1 MEIFSDKGEGK
12 KERKATKE
20 LEKQRKREFQSDAS
34 AVRCPSLSTSRPKK
48 RLTHWPPYPLAVF
61 EIGVKIGSGQRGVS
75 LWMLSN
81 SLLLATPVFGLSWS
95 LGRNGQFI
103 SDRMD
108 GEKAGGEGERL
119 NFEEE
124 ERGRERGRNLNLTRI
139 TEREL

>member
-1 MEIFSDKGEGK
+1 M
-12 KERKATKE
+12 RP
-20 LEKQRKREFQSDAS
+20 LS
-34 AVRCPSLSTSRPKK
+34 AVPSSRPRGQKK
-48 RLTHWPPYPLAVF
+48 RLTHWPLYPLAVF

-75 LWMLSN
+75 LRMLPN
-81 SLLLATPVFGLSWS
+81 SLLLATPVFGLGWS

-124 ERGRERGRNLNLTRI
+124 ERGREREDEI
-139 TEREL
+139 